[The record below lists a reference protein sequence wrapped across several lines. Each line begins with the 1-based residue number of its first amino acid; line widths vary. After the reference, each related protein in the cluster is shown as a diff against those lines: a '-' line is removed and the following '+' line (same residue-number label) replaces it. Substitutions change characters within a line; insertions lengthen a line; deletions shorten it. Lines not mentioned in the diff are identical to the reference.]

1 MKNTSILNYNNE
13 NSLVSIIGKAY
24 FTAKRN
30 YIICRELPTGK
41 GFADLAF
48 IPRKGKDLSAIVIE
62 LKWDKSAKSA
72 IEQIHTKE
80 YPEKLKE
87 FTHNMILVGI
97 NYNKETKEHIC
108 KIEKIN

>member
-13 NSLVSIIGKAY
+13 NSLASIIDRAY

-48 IPRKGKDLSAIVIE
+48 IPRKGKELPAMVIE

-97 NYNKETKEHIC
+97 NYNKDTKEHTC
-108 KIEKIN
+108 KIERIN